1 MGYVDAEWCALDEF
15 ICRRILRLRN
25 CRALPDSHWEDATA
39 RECVHKIYAAELSA
53 VPSVC
58 AVCECRAQ
66 RGLHPFVPSSPRTIA
81 TCSHR
86 NMNIKLLATD
96 TEDLVDG
103 TSFSIRVLLCH
114 RTVSRGGIEFTP
126 MTNTTLAKRAR
137 YVICVTAANI
147 QHLLDRD
154 DIREKYM

>member
-1 MGYVDAEWCALDEF
+1 MVYYRD
-15 ICRRILRLRN
+15 R
-25 CRALPDSHWEDATA
+25 
-39 RECVHKIYAAELSA
+39 
-53 VPSVC
+53 
-58 AVCECRAQ
+58 
-66 RGLHPFVPSSPRTIA
+66 
-81 TCSHR
+81 
-86 NMNIKLLATD
+86 NIKLLVRDTD
-96 TEDLVDG
+96 NLVEG

-126 MTNTTLAKRAR
+126 MTNTTLAQRAC